1 MRSILEVGSEQFI
14 TFFILAVL
22 IVSGTG
28 PFIGYHTG
36 TNRML
41 RRTAFAKY
49 LAVRRLAFT
58 LKNIPASTGRIASSF
73 HLRHMELLSRI
84 VASHSFFRRGPE
96 FGIMPSPRHSVSQ
109 FSIISAPASVPLGL
123 LPCHHSRISIDEK
136 RFALL
141 EFNQSHRQCC
151 Q

>member
-1 MRSILEVGSEQFI
+1 MCFEYFINQFRCLLAAGTVSHCNCFI
-14 TFFILAVL
+14 IHQKRLLLHDSHMYVVIIFFILAVL
-22 IVSGTG
+22 IVSRTG
-28 PFIGYHTG
+28 PFIGYHTS

-84 VASHSFFRRGPE
+84 VGFPFFCRK
-96 FGIMPSPRHSVSQ
+96 S
-109 FSIISAPASVPLGL
+109 
-123 LPCHHSRISIDEK
+123 CHNTADAFIH
-136 RFALL
+136 
-141 EFNQSHRQCC
+141 Q
-151 Q
+151 